1 MTKKKTYIKVVC
13 AIIQI
18 NDKILAVQRSKSMK
32 LPLKWEFPG
41 GKIEDNESEID
52 CIQREIKEELDIEIE
67 VGKRLT
73 PSIYSYPDFSIELIP
88 YISTY
93 LKGKLTLKEH
103 KQFLLL
109 TKNELKDLDW
119 AEADVAIVGEYIKL

>member
-1 MTKKKTYIKVVC
+1 MIPHYKVVC
-13 AIIQI
+13 AIIQMD
-18 NDKILAVQRSKSMK
+18 DKILAVQRSESMK

-41 GKIEDNESEID
+41 GKIESNESEID
-52 CIQREIKEELDIEIE
+52 CIKREIKEELDIKIE
-67 VGKRLT
+67 VGERLT
-73 PSIYSYPDFSIELIP
+73 PSIYKYEDFSIELIP

-93 LKGKLTLKEH
+93 LNGNLTLKEH

-119 AEADVAIVGEYIKL
+119 AAADVAIVEEYIKL